1 MTTQQLTDLTLS
13 MLAFVPNDRQLAL
26 IHALSSFIINRGP
39 RDVFVLNGYAG
50 TGKTSVMGATVKA
63 LRMSNVKTFLLA
75 PTGRAA
81 KVAAAM
87 SGDKASTIHKRIF
100 RGDSTNPS
108 NTTFFLAENKDA
120 YSLFIVDEASLVTDG
135 QSFSSSLL
143 QQMCR
148 HVYGAPGCVMLF
160 FWGGSPPCPG
170 GPAAPPR

>member
-108 NTTFFLAENKDA
+108 NTTFFLAEN
-120 YSLFIVDEASLVTDG
+120 
-135 QSFSSSLL
+135 
-143 QQMCR
+143 
-148 HVYGAPGCVMLF
+148 
-160 FWGGSPPCPG
+160 
-170 GPAAPPR
+170 